1 MKKRKLSERI
11 LDVITDT
18 DLIFIAVI
26 ILISL
31 HCLVTA
37 FYSHSKVSEAELQ
50 RAYGVPESVEYT
62 SDVGSRQYVI
72 FFFSDTERFYVS
84 TNGLPGGRT
93 GVTSALEKL
102 EEQEKQVTVLYTT
115 RRNLAP
121 GFYNYSSYHRVVAI
135 ETEEEA
141 IISVDD
147 YNKTSVDYFIGG
159 IVGFVVF
166 MLFAIWLIKMKY

>member
-50 RAYGVPESVEYT
+50 RAYGVMESVEAD
-62 SDVGSRQYVI
+62 SDIGKSNYVI
-72 FFFSDTERFYVS
+72 FLFSDTERFYVS
-84 TNGLPGGRT
+84 TNGLPGGQT
-93 GVTSALEKL
+93 GVTAALKEL
-102 EEQEKQVTVLYTT
+102 EAQGKQVTVLYTT
-115 RRNLAP
+115 RRNLTP

-135 ETEEEA
+135 ETEEET

-147 YNKTSVDYFIGG
+147 FNKKSVNYFIGG